1 MTPSLQYRQAG
12 FGHVPNFPQK
22 ITANE
27 VHSMYYVKQ
36 TEIEQ
41 RLQFILVIIEAME
54 NIQQVTENSEER
66 SGLSLTTML
75 AQERALHLAIETV
88 TDIGSMI
95 IDGFLM
101 RDAGSYEDMVEIL
114 RQEEVFPQSLAPTL
128 LQLIS
133 LRKPLVQEYWLFD
146 REKLHPLIF
155 ELPQVLQE
163 YVQSV
168 RSYLSRELGLG

>member
-1 MTPSLQYRQAG
+1 
-12 FGHVPNFPQK
+12 
-22 ITANE
+22 
-27 VHSMYYVKQ
+27 MYYVKH

-41 RLQFILVIIEAME
+41 RLQFIPVIIQAME
-54 NIQQVTENSEER
+54 TIQQDTQR
-66 SGLSLTTML
+66 SGPSLTRML
-75 AQERALHLAIETV
+75 AQERSLHLAIETV
-88 TDIGSMI
+88 TDVGSMI

-146 REKLHPLIF
+146 REKLHPLIS
-155 ELPQVLQE
+155 ELPHVLQE
-163 YVQSV
+163 YAQSV
-168 RSYLSRELGLG
+168 RGYLSREIRA

>member
-1 MTPSLQYRQAG
+1 
-12 FGHVPNFPQK
+12 
-22 ITANE
+22 
-27 VHSMYYVKQ
+27 MYYVNH

-41 RLQFILVIIEAME
+41 RLQFILVIIEAMDH
-54 NIQQVTENSEER
+54 IKQVTELSEER
-66 SGLSLTTML
+66 SGFSLTIML
-75 AQERALHLAIETV
+75 AQERALHLAIEAV

-101 RDAGSYEDMVEIL
+101 KDAGSYEDMVEIL
-114 RQEEVFPQSLAPTL
+114 RQEEVFPQFLAPTL

-163 YVQSV
+163 YVLSI
-168 RSYLSRELGLG
+168 RSYLKRETGK

>member
-1 MTPSLQYRQAG
+1 
-12 FGHVPNFPQK
+12 
-22 ITANE
+22 
-27 VHSMYYVKQ
+27 MYYVKQ

-41 RLQFILVIIEAME
+41 RLQFILVVVEAME
-54 NIQQVTENSEER
+54 NIQQVTER
-66 SGLSLTTML
+66 SGLSLPMML
-75 AQERALHLAIETV
+75 AQERTLHLAIETV
-88 TDIGSMI
+88 TDVGSMI

-114 RQEEVFPQSLAPTL
+114 RQEAVFPQSLAPTL

-155 ELPQVLQE
+155 ELPQILEE
-163 YVQSV
+163 YAQSI
-168 RSYLSRELGLG
+168 RSYLTREIGPT

>member
-1 MTPSLQYRQAG
+1 
-12 FGHVPNFPQK
+12 
-22 ITANE
+22 
-27 VHSMYYVKQ
+27 MYFVRN

-54 NIQQVTENSEER
+54 NIQQVTERSGR
-66 SGLSLTTML
+66 SGLSLTLLL
-75 AQERALHLAIETV
+75 AQERTLHLAIETV

-114 RQEEVFPQSLAPTL
+114 RQEAVFPQRLAPTL

-133 LRKPLVQEYWLFD
+133 LRKPLVQEYWL
-146 REKLHPLIF
+146 
-155 ELPQVLQE
+155 
-163 YVQSV
+163 
-168 RSYLSRELGLG
+168 